1 MKIDTWYNDFEDV
14 LRAVKKLG
22 RIIEITE
29 HTITI
34 VRHDGALCTVNY
46 YTGKS
51 KLEYYV
57 KEN

>member
-29 HTITI
+29 HTII
-34 VRHDGALCTVNY
+34 VERCDGARTTVNY